1 MRRFAL
7 LVLLLSCAACARKAQ
22 PVADGGAPELPVV
35 APPGADAPPPVE
47 VKPKKA
53 LDPQNFAGKSL
64 AQWREDLRS
73 KDRHKIIAAMKACEA
88 LGPLAVD
95 AVPDILAA
103 DIDRPKWDPNFGD
116 RMPEWRSYYE
126 FQAMKQ
132 EVWPG
137 IAKAIGKATIP
148 HLLPLLDVPD
158 EELKDAAREKAYRA
172 GSALFA
178 LGAIGPDA
186 AETIP
191 KLTELV
197 GHTKSGMR
205 DAAARALLDIAGA
218 DKRAVP
224 GLLLALKSDR
234 WVLSR
239 VVDTL
244 SRLDPEGTAERC
256 IVATTAGGSWNTEAL
271 TPEVL
276 ERFGPKGIA
285 AMVAQC
291 KRADGKLNYGP
302 MEPLK
307 YVPAELLAPHVS
319 DFVKWIDVAPRE
331 RRSYVYSVLGKIG
344 LPAKEAVPRLLELA
358 KGRDIQALAAAAR
371 TGATWQQVS
380 EVLRASKGW
389 VEEIPPGELPGAQA
403 LLKLPKPDRAMEAAA
418 AVLPAFGLQIKGEL
432 APYVEMLK
440 TGMPHEKARLAAA
453 ILHCDPEHTE
463 AAGVLLALQ
472 VEADGNERNHGRA
485 AGDHF
490 QEVPKAAVPAL
501 KAHLKR
507 DNPRARLLVALA
519 ILNLADDPDATR
531 VIGENLT
538 ETMVFIPEDG
548 PQQVQISE
556 RFAML
561 SRAGAVGAQKL
572 GETLKSKI
580 VGERGLAAKALSE
593 MGAGAAPATDA
604 LRAAATEETKPY
616 ALGFTLRALGGLSN
630 PQKPLALETARKH
643 LDAGDRWVKFC
654 AAEAVLKCD
663 PSNEDAL
670 KALADFV
677 KPAPEQKWLHWSKE
691 LGRSDGDTSA
701 ENGKYGLPFG
711 IRGEAVPLLF
721 RLDPERAIR
730 AEAFKTLWF
739 RNYLD
744 Q

>member
-1 MRRFAL
+1 VLTAKEFAMRRFAL

-22 PVADGGAPELPVV
+22 PVADGGAPEVPVV
-35 APPGADAPPPVE
+35 FPPVD

-53 LDPQNFAGKSL
+53 LDANNFAGKSL

-73 KDRHKIIAAMKACEA
+73 KDRHKIITAMKACEA

-103 DIDRPKWDPNFGD
+103 DIDEPKWDPNFGD
-116 RMPEWRSYYE
+116 RITESRAYWE

-137 IAKAIGKATIP
+137 VAKAIGKATIP
-148 HLLPLLDVPD
+148 HLLPLLAVPD
-158 EELKDAAREKAYRA
+158 EVVKDAAREKAYRA

-205 DAAARALLDIAGA
+205 DAAARALLDIAGS

-224 GLLLALKSDR
+224 GLLRALKPDYL
-234 WVLSR
+234 VFPR
-239 VVDTL
+239 VVDAL
-244 SRLDPEGTAERC
+244 SRLDPEGTAEQC
-256 IVATTAGGSWNTEAL
+256 IAATTVGGSWSTKAL

-276 ERFGPKGIA
+276 ERFGPKGIT

-302 MEPLK
+302 IEALRYM
-307 YVPAELLAPHVS
+307 PAELLAPHVS

-331 RRSYVYSVLGKIG
+331 WRSFVYSVLGKIG
-344 LPAKEAVPRLLELA
+344 PRAKEAVPRLLELA
-358 KGRDIQALAAAAR
+358 KGRDLQALAAAAR

-389 VEEIPPGELPGAQA
+389 GTEIPPGK
-403 LLKLPKPDRAMEAAA
+403 LKLPKSDRKMEAAA
-418 AVLPAFGLQIKGEL
+418 AVLPAFGPQIKGEL
-432 APYVEMLK
+432 APFVEMLK
-440 TGMPHEKARLAAA
+440 TGTPQEKARLAAA
-453 ILHCDPEHTE
+453 ILHCDPEHARAVE
-463 AAGVLLALQ
+463 VLLALQ
-472 VEADGNERNHGRA
+472 VEADRNEREHHRA
-485 AGDHF
+485 AGNNF
-490 QEVPKAAVPAL
+490 GEVPKSAVPAL
-501 KAHLKR
+501 KEHLKHT
-507 DNPRARLLVALA
+507 NPRARLLIALA
-519 ILNLADDPDATR
+519 ILNLADDPDAAR
-531 VIGENLT
+531 VVGEYLT

-604 LRAAATEETKPY
+604 LRAAATEEMKPY
-616 ALGFTLRALGGLSN
+616 ALGFALRALGNLST
-630 PQKPLALETARKH
+630 PQKPLALEAARKH
-643 LDAGDRWVKFC
+643 LGAGDRWVKFC

-670 KALADFV
+670 KALAEFV
-677 KPAPEQKWLHWSKE
+677 KPAPEQKWLLWSKE